1 MRPALVKRIH
11 PFVWGHIAGA
21 LIAGVGLGATIDAQ
35 AAIMG
40 AIALMAG
47 AVISST
53 FCWWKPGLD
62 APAWQ
67 LVPVAILANPLMLAA
82 LGFMAVDADCLL
94 GQKRG
99 WDCLPAVI
107 AVVVAAVCLVPPF
120 GGWLWRWWK
129 RRAANA

>member
-1 MRPALVKRIH
+1 VKRIH
-11 PFVWGHIAGA
+11 PFIWGHITAG
-21 LIAGVGLGATIDAQ
+21 LIVGAGVGITLDVQ

-53 FCWWKPGLD
+53 FCWWKPGLE

-67 LVPVAILANPLMLAA
+67 LLPVAILANPLMLTA
-82 LGFMAVDADCLL
+82 LGFMAVDFDCVL
-94 GQKRG
+94 GIKRG
-99 WDCLPAVI
+99 WNCLGAAI
-107 AVVVAAVCLVPPF
+107 AMIVAGASFVPPF

-129 RRAANA
+129 RRSHPRSA